1 MSLIGSPIT
10 ASIIQAAQA
19 QQVASKAR
27 DRKRTEETT
36 TQRDEDLVELR
47 IKGLESADAVHDLPA
62 NDSEQAKTE
71 DDAKDHQLKSK
82 NSDKN
87 QKPQID
93 ITG

>member
-1 MSLIGSPIT
+1 MSSISSPSA

-27 DRKRTEETT
+27 DRKRAEETK
-36 TQRDEDLVELR
+36 TQRHDDLVELR
-47 IKGLESADAVHDLPA
+47 VEGLESVDAIRDLPA
-62 NDSEQAKTE
+62 NDSEQGKAE
-71 DDAKDHQLKSK
+71 HESKDNLPKDES
-82 NSDKN
+82 SD

>member
-1 MSLIGSPIT
+1 MSSIGSPIA
-10 ASIIQAAQA
+10 ASLVQAAQA

-36 TQRDEDLVELR
+36 THREDDLVELR
-47 IKGLESADAVHDLPA
+47 IKGLESAEAVRDLPA
-62 NDSEQAKTE
+62 NDSEQAETE
-71 DDAKDHQLKSK
+71 DDAKDHLLKSK
-82 NSDKN
+82 SSN